1 MKYFC
6 GCTMLYNMVFV
17 CRMLGYEGNATWS
30 EVTTIEQVVLFTL
43 YNSIISM
50 FNQAMTTYKK
60 YT

>member
-1 MKYFC
+1 
-6 GCTMLYNMVFV
+6 MVFV

-50 FNQAMTTYKK
+50 FNQAMTTSKK